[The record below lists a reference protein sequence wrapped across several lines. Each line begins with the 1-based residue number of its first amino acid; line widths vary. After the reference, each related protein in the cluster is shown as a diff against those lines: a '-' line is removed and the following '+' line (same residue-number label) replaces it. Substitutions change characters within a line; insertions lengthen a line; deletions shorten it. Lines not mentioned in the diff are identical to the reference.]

1 MKCIAAKT
9 LFRHRAQSTT
19 DLTLISLSPCI
30 PKVRRNE
37 QHADFLLAG
46 KQAYGIQTTNM
57 VDRNKTGL
65 IYTDRQILVVMSNV
79 TPI

>member
-9 LFRHRAQSTT
+9 LFRHPAQSTT

-37 QHADFLLAG
+37 Q
-46 KQAYGIQTTNM
+46 QVYGIQTTNM

-65 IYTDRQILVVMSNV
+65 IYTDRQILVVINV
-79 TPI
+79 QCHTNMT